1 MGDDPR
7 GDDKLADEPFAYRAS
22 GDGKVF
28 ISWQGR
34 TVMTLRDREASR
46 LLDRLSRLDSRGVQ
60 LALAKITGNFK
71 RGNER

>member
-7 GDDKLADEPFAYRAS
+7 ADDKLADEPFSYRAS

-34 TVMTLRDREASR
+34 TVMTLKDRENVLINLLR
-46 LLDRLSRLDSRGVQ
+46 LGSGPDDPGSEIPPRTV
-60 LALAKITGNFK
+60 N
-71 RGNER
+71 